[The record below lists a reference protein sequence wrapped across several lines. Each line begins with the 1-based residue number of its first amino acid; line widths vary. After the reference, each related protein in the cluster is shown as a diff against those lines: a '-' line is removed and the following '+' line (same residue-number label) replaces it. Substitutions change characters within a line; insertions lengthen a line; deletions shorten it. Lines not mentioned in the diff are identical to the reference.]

1 MRPPVQGLSQLYTWP
16 APTGTDKN
24 SCKMTASVY
33 LHFKQL
39 ALFFLMALIE
49 KCQKKTQKKH
59 HLDIHS

>member
-1 MRPPVQGLSQLYTWP
+1 MRPPVQGLSQPYTWP

-39 ALFFLMALIE
+39 ALCFFNGADRKMS
-49 KCQKKTQKKH
+49 KKNNH
-59 HLDIHS
+59 RLDIHS